1 MFNIAD
7 IRSLEI
13 VRTPDGMSKRIGYA
27 TTRTILPYFLR
38 RGKMMGYDDILSV
51 QSVEKTGWN
60 IHPDKNTTAGPTGWK
75 RYQGK
80 VKEMWKRPVVKTV
93 AIATAAATVYNMV
106 VLIIKAI
113 IP

>member
-51 QSVEKTGWN
+51 QSVEK
-60 IHPDKNTTAGPTGWK
+60 PDGTYIQIKHYSGPDRME